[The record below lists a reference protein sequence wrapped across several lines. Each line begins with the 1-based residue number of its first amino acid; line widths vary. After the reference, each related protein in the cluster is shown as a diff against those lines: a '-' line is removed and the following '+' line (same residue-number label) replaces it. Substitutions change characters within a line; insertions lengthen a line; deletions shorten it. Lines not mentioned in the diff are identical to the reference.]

1 MPGVARGGVRAAD
14 GGDALM
20 RPPHLDAPSTLAGAE
35 MPRTAEEVA
44 GIIRDAAA
52 ARQGLRLLGH
62 GSWPA
67 VAAMVQAAR
76 DVSLHATRGI
86 IEYNPADLTIT
97 VGAGTTIAELDEA
110 TRAHGQWCPLAPP
123 GFAAVGTVGATIA
136 TASEGPYAATLG
148 KPRSFVLGL
157 ECVDG
162 TGRIIR
168 AGGRVV
174 KNVAGFDLTR
184 TMVGAWGTLG
194 AITRLHLRL
203 RALPAVS
210 EMWGLMLPVADAPR
224 LAEYLRGPLAP
235 MACVPFPPHGAPPGI
250 DRVPYLVRI
259 GGNAAF
265 VAASRAALRSL
276 GAVTEQDASNLEMLA
291 NLDAPAPPTIR
302 WRWDALS
309 LRLRDR
315 FDPHRILNPGLL
327 GEPA

>member
-1 MPGVARGGVRAAD
+1 MRAVHHEASRQ
-14 GGDALM
+14 M
-20 RPPHLDAPSTLAGAE
+20 IPAE
-35 MPRTAEEVA
+35 MPGSAAELAEL
-44 GIIRDAAA
+44 IKDAAA
-52 ARQGLRLLGH
+52 ARQGLRLMGR
-62 GSWPA
+62 GSWLDAGHPVRA
-67 VAAMVQAAR
+67 TR
-76 DVSLHATRGI
+76 RVSLHQTRGI
-86 IEYNPADLTIT
+86 VAYNPADLTIT

-110 TRAHGQWCPLAPP
+110 TRPHGQWCPLAPP
-123 GFAAVGTVGATIA
+123 GFASMNTVGATIA

-148 KPRSFVLGL
+148 RPRSLVLGL

-194 AITRLHLRL
+194 AITQLHLRL
-203 RALPAVS
+203 RALPAVT
-210 EMWGLMLPVADAPR
+210 EVWAVTVRRDDAAKLDAYR
-224 LAEYLRGPLAP
+224 RGPLAP
-235 MACVPFPPHGAPPGI
+235 LACVRFAPPGMPADV
-250 DRVPYLVRI
+250 DRDVHLVRI

-265 VAASRAALRSL
+265 VAASREALKAVGEATAQED
-276 GAVTEQDASNLEMLA
+276 GA
-291 NLDAPAPPTIR
+291 LDALSHFNEAPTRTIT

-327 GEPA
+327 GEPG